1 MRRVGAA
8 VTRVRRLYG
17 ARHGYAALAIA
28 VTFGFAYIA
37 VRDVELDELADSLR
51 GSNYWW
57 LVPALAIL
65 ALAFFVRALR
75 WHVLFS
81 PSTRPGLWPTTQA
94 LLVGQFFN
102 NVLPLRAG
110 DAARILALH
119 ALGGR
124 SRAEA
129 AGTVVIERVFDVL
142 ALLVLFFVGLP
153 WFPEVTW
160 LHVAGPL
167 AIALLLVLAAAVVV
181 LRVYGERP
189 LRFVLRPLARLP
201 FLFPERVEALARN
214 LTHGLIGLRSARL
227 GAIAFGWTLL
237 SWLLVAVSFWLVML
251 GFDLGLGPTA
261 GLLAVVATGLSMIL
275 PSGPAALGV
284 FEGAAVIALTAYG
297 VGRAD
302 ALSYALVVHAVNV
315 LPFIVAGLVVVNVYR
330 GAVTRAR
337 SRKRRQERLGA
348 RRRLHGS
355 PGAGVGVRRGSGG
368 TGDDQDD
375 VAQPA
380 DRHPEVDELREP
392 R

>member
-1 MRRVGAA
+1 M
-8 VTRVRRLYG
+8 TRVRNLRR
-17 ARHGYAALAIA
+17 ARDGYAALAI
-28 VTFGFAYIA
+28 VVSVGFAYIA
-37 VRDVELDELADSLR
+37 VRDVEFDELAESLR

-57 LVPALAIL
+57 LVPAFALL
-65 ALAFFVRALR
+65 ALAFFIRALR
-75 WHVLFS
+75 WQLLFS
-81 PSTRPGLWPTTQA
+81 PRTRPALWPTTQA

-110 DAARILALH
+110 DAARIFALH

-129 AGTVVIERVFDVL
+129 TGTVVIERFFDVL
-142 ALLVLFFVGLP
+142 ALLLLFFVGLP

-167 AIALLLVLAAAVVV
+167 AIALLLVLVGAVVV
-181 LRVYGERP
+181 LRVFGERP
-189 LRFVLRPLARLP
+189 LRFALRPLARLP
-201 FLFPERVEALARN
+201 FLLPERVEALARN
-214 LTHGLIGLRSARL
+214 LMHGLIGLRSARL
-227 GAIAFGWTLL
+227 GLVAFLWTLL
-237 SWLLVAVSFWLVML
+237 SWLLLAMSFWLVML

-261 GLLAVVATGLSMIL
+261 GLLAVVATGLSLIL

-315 LPFIVAGLVVVNVYR
+315 LPFIAAGLVVLNVYR
-330 GAVTRAR
+330 GAVARAR
-337 SRKRRQERLGA
+337 GRKRREEPLVAGSRLGETH
-348 RRRLHGS
+348 R
-355 PGAGVGVRRGSGG
+355 AGVGVRGDSGRP
-368 TGDDQDD
+368 GDDQDD

-380 DRHPEVDELREP
+380 DRHLEVDELREP

>member
-1 MRRVGAA
+1 MRRVRNLG
-8 VTRVRRLYG
+8 R
-17 ARHGYAALAIA
+17 ARHGYAALAIV
-28 VTFGFAYIA
+28 VTLGFAYIA
-37 VRDVELDELADSLR
+37 VRDVEFDELAESLR

-57 LVPALAIL
+57 LVPALATL
-65 ALAFFVRALR
+65 ALAFFIRALR
-75 WHVLFS
+75 WRLLFS
-81 PSTRPGLWPTTQA
+81 PRTRPALWPTTQA
-94 LLVGQFFN
+94 LLVGQFLN

-110 DAARILALH
+110 DAARIFALH

-129 AGTVVIERVFDVL
+129 AGTVVIERFFDVL
-142 ALLVLFFVGLP
+142 ALLLLFFVGLP

-160 LHVAGPL
+160 LRVAGPL
-167 AIALLLVLAAAVVV
+167 AIALLLLLAGAVVV

-189 LRFVLRPLARLP
+189 LRFALRPLSRLP

-214 LTHGLIGLRSARL
+214 LMHGLIGLRSARL
-227 GAIAFGWTLL
+227 GLVAFLWTLV
-237 SWLLVAVSFWLVML
+237 SWLLLAVSFWLVML
-251 GFDLGLGPTA
+251 GFDLGLGLTA
-261 GLLAVVATGLSMIL
+261 GLLAVVATGLSLIL

-315 LPFIVAGLVVVNVYR
+315 LPFIAAGLVVMNVYR
-330 GAVTRAR
+330 GAVARAR
-337 SRKRRQERLGA
+337 GRERYEDRLVPRSPLGETHRA
-348 RRRLHGS
+348 RD
-355 PGAGVGVRRGSGG
+355 GVRRDSGG

-380 DRHPEVDELREP
+380 DRHLEVDELREP